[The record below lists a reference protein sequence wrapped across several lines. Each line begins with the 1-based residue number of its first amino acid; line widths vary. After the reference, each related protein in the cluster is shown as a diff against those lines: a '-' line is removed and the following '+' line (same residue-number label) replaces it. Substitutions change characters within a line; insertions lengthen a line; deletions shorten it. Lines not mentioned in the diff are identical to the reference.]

1 MTNLF
6 IASQQLSLLTQHTL
20 ASFEQLWN
28 YEGEWFEPPNRERG
42 GWSGVNFI
50 GLKSG
55 KNDIQGFYL
64 KRQQSF
70 MRRTLSHPVVG
81 EPTFVREFNV
91 LQHLKSHN
99 VATPAVAFFASQP
112 EQAVLLTEALDGYV
126 SLDQWMAANDNLNNL
141 EKKKNLFCALATV
154 IRNMHQVH
162 VQHRSLYPKHLF
174 IKEHDS
180 KFAVA
185 LIDFEKSR
193 ITPLIYF
200 LRLSDLITLNY
211 RTHFLSRTD
220 RLYFFK
226 QYFGVERLTPRYKLL
241 CRYLYKKSLKK

>member
-1 MTNLF
+1 MKV
-6 IASQQLSLLTQHTL
+6 SGLSLLIV
-20 ASFEQLWN
+20 SVV
-28 YEGEWFEPPNRERG
+28 
-42 GWSGVNFI
+42 SGVNFI
-50 GLKSG
+50 GLKRG
-55 KNDIQGFYL
+55 KNDTQGFYL

-81 EPTFVREFNV
+81 EPTFVREFNI
-91 LQHLKSHN
+91 LQHLKLHN

-112 EQAVLLTEALDGYV
+112 EQAVLLIEALDGYV

-141 EKKKNLFCALATV
+141 EKKKSLLSALVNA
-154 IRNMHQVH
+154 IRNMHRAH

-174 IKEHDS
+174 IKEHDG

-185 LIDFEKSR
+185 MIDFEKSR

-211 RTHFLSRTD
+211 RTSFLSRTD

-226 QYFGVERLTPRYKLL
+226 QYFGIEHLTPRYKFL
-241 CRYLYKKSLKK
+241 CRYIYKKSLKNR